1 MSDTKNENEELEE
14 TTGAE
19 GKAEDD
25 EAPTVAQA
33 EGGTTNPERVC
44 IACQRRKMGGK
55 PYKHGHAAFCEKSIY
70 FGLSAQQIVLLKEER
85 SNKLKDTK
93 ENVLRRM
100 GLSAKDTELKFPEIS
115 STYQEVCGVP
125 ANLSAQHLSA
135 LVAANKANPSKAPR
149 AVTVILRYLQMLAP
163 NLKKGTN
170 QVIQHEENIKKL
182 NFFRSIFPRGC
193 ISFTVPKEDPTAKPN
208 PDYRIAEGCTLLL
221 VRWEFQ
227 TNEQLTCHFCKKG
240 SLIPKKLSFSR
251 TSVKPIIDIDGKL
264 SWSVAS
270 TYRCTNCEISVQAT
284 DPDLIKS
291 LPLWMQN
298 AYPVEHNWINKVK
311 TFQIGRR
318 LAALIETIFIG
329 EAYDGHFISYFLRK
343 LYDSQYK
350 RDYKLL
356 VEACES
362 HGEEGPKKDEWPFE
376 KWTGDFNFPL
386 GDFLREA
393 FEFSRQGEKETQKMT
408 DSPVAYLPP
417 RPMPASPGSKKREGG
432 GSGGPSTPSKRPA
445 RPEDYDDTLTPG
457 RRPLPKVAAHPL
469 ASPPPPPPPQ
479 QPHGHPYHPPPAR
492 PTGHTLSPSAASMS
506 PHTPTTYHQWPTYGP
521 GPAFPT
527 HYSPPHP
534 RYPPPPGF
542 SYGPPPN
549 VQTRKTAPPASPAA
563 PSEKADESPGKPGKL

>member
-1 MSDTKNENEELEE
+1 MSDTKSENVEE
-14 TTGAE
+14 TIESEEPT
-19 GKAEDD
+19 EDD
-25 EAPTVAQA
+25 ALEDEETPAV
-33 EGGTTNPERVC
+33 EESEEGTTGDGRVC

-70 FGLSAQQIVLLKEER
+70 FGLTAQQIVALKEER

-135 LVAANKANPSKAPR
+135 LVEANKANPSKAPR

-251 TSVKPIIDIDGKL
+251 TSVKPIVDINGKL

-270 TYRCTNCEISVQAT
+270 SYRCNNCEISVQAT

-356 VEACES
+356 VEACKA
-362 HGEEGPKKDEWPFE
+362 HGEEGPKKDEWSFE

-393 FEFSRQGEKETQKMT
+393 FEFSRQGGKDTQKIT
-408 DSPVAYLPP
+408 DSPVGYLPP
-417 RPMPASPGSKKREGG
+417 RPMPTSPGSKKRDA

-445 RPEDYDDTLTPG
+445 RQEDYVENLTPG
-457 RRPLPKVAAHPL
+457 RRPLPKVAPHPL
-469 ASPPPPPPPQ
+469 ASPQPPP
-479 QPHGHPYHPPPAR
+479 HAHPYHPPPR
-492 PTGHTLSPSAASMS
+492 QGGPNLSPGAASMS
-506 PHTPTTYHQWPTYGP
+506 PHTPTPYHQWPTYGP

-527 HYSPPHP
+527 HYSPPQP

-542 SYGPPPN
+542 PYGPPPS
-549 VQTRKTAPPASPAA
+549 VQARKSAPPASPA
-563 PSEKADESPGKPGKL
+563 EKPDGSPGKKGERNV